1 MRATFHAL
9 TLAVLPLALL
19 RADDPPQLL
28 PVYGGAGGTSFSHD
42 CGARHVLTG
51 LRYRTGLVVDAVG
64 ILCRP
69 VNADGSLGP
78 ESTVGT
84 ISGGTG
90 GTTGTVSCPAGKVIV
105 LADLSYGS
113 YVSYMALECAPWS
126 ASLRKFTLTASTGT
140 GLYVGAVLTPH
151 TGEGREQCESSRQ
164 PASGIRGRAAAFV
177 DALGLVCDEP

>member
-1 MRATFHAL
+1 LLLTAVV
-9 TLAVLPLALL
+9 TLAAT
-19 RADDPPQLL
+19 DQPPQLL
-28 PVYGGAGGTSFSHD
+28 PVYGGSGGSSFTHD
-42 CGARHVLTG
+42 CGARHALTG
-51 LRYRTGLVVDAVG
+51 LRFRTALVVDAVG

-84 ISGGTG
+84 ITGGTG
-90 GTTGTVSCPAGKVIV
+90 GATGTVSCPAGKVIMA
-105 LADLSYGS
+105 ADLSYGS

-126 ASLRKFTLTASTGT
+126 ASAHTFTHTASTGT

-151 TGEGREQCESSRQ
+151 TGYGREQCESNRQ
-164 PASGIRGRAAAFV
+164 PASGIRGRAGAFV